1 MHVDTTDPIVTEPES
16 FPPAPHSPRRHRAME
31 AVMRAIET
39 VSPATHGTQ
48 RERGVRLA
56 AAREAVALYVKSL
69 RDEGQP
75 VATVV
80 AQVKAL
86 VRGIPARN
94 VGSLRDALARWTISA
109 YYQAD

>member
-1 MHVDTTDPIVTEPES
+1 MHVDTTDPITSDSLP
-16 FPPAPHSPRRHRAME
+16 FPSQSPRRHRAQE
-31 AVMRAIET
+31 AVTRAIEA
-39 VSPATHGTQ
+39 VSPAGTS

-56 AAREAVALYVKSL
+56 AAREAVAIYVKSL

-86 VRGIPARN
+86 VRGVPARS
-94 VGSLRDALARWTISA
+94 VGTLRDALARWTISA

>member
-1 MHVDTTDPIVTEPES
+1 MHVDTRDPIVTDS
-16 FPPAPHSPRRHRAME
+16 SLPPTPHSPRRHRAME

-69 RDEGQP
+69 RDDGEP